1 MIDKLT
7 SFLLVNLSLLHY
19 YTASPSANLNYVRAV
34 GAYKMLLI
42 LGKGFENC
50 LSANLSYVKHL
61 EVEHT
66 ELRLV
71 SLFRFNFSIQYY
83 LF

>member
-19 YTASPSANLNYVRAV
+19 YTASPTAYLNYVRAV

-50 LSANLSYVKHL
+50 LSTNLSYV
-61 EVEHT
+61 
-66 ELRLV
+66 
-71 SLFRFNFSIQYY
+71 NI
-83 LF
+83 